1 MFNFI
6 LNNQINLM
14 FMPRVYK
21 LSEISIQELES
32 FYRLTQSLIDRVILN
47 SKVTGDAEQIKLNK
61 ELNLLNSYRTEIIE
75 EIKIRLNETVV

>member
-1 MFNFI
+1 
-6 LNNQINLM
+6 M

-47 SKVTGDAEQIKLNK
+47 SKVTADAEQIKLNK
-61 ELNLLNSYRTEIIE
+61 ELNLLNNYRTKIIE
-75 EIKIRLNETVV
+75 EIKTRLSQLPPV

>member
-1 MFNFI
+1 
-6 LNNQINLM
+6 M
-14 FMPRVYK
+14 FMSRVYK

-61 ELNLLNSYRTEIIE
+61 ELNLLNNYRTKIIE
-75 EIKIRLNETVV
+75 EIKTRLSQLPPV

>member
-1 MFNFI
+1 MS
-6 LNNQINLM
+6 
-14 FMPRVYK
+14 RVYK

-61 ELNLLNSYRTEIIE
+61 ELNLLNSYRTKIIE
-75 EIKIRLNETVV
+75 EIKTRLNETVV

>member
-1 MFNFI
+1 
-6 LNNQINLM
+6 
-14 FMPRVYK
+14 MPRTYK

-61 ELNLLNSYRTEIIE
+61 ELNLLNNYRTEIIE

>member
-1 MFNFI
+1 
-6 LNNQINLM
+6 M

-47 SKVTGDAEQIKLNK
+47 SKVTADAEQIKLNK
-61 ELNLLNSYRTEIIE
+61 ELNLLNNYRAKIIE
-75 EIKIRLNETVV
+75 EIKTRLNETVV

>member
-1 MFNFI
+1 
-6 LNNQINLM
+6 M
-14 FMPRVYK
+14 FMSRVYK

-61 ELNLLNSYRTEIIE
+61 ELNLLNNYRTKIIE
-75 EIKIRLNETVV
+75 EIKMRLYETVV

>member
-1 MFNFI
+1 
-6 LNNQINLM
+6 M

-47 SKVTGDAEQIKLNK
+47 SKVTADAEQIKLNK
-61 ELNLLNSYRTEIIE
+61 ELNLLNNYRTKIIE
-75 EIKIRLNETVV
+75 EIKMRLSQLPPPKGRGLP

>member
-1 MFNFI
+1 
-6 LNNQINLM
+6 M

-47 SKVTGDAEQIKLNK
+47 SKVTADAEQIKLNK
-61 ELNLLNSYRTEIIE
+61 ELNLLNSYRTKIIE
-75 EIKIRLNETVV
+75 EIKMRLSQLLPPKGRGLS

>member
-1 MFNFI
+1 
-6 LNNQINLM
+6 
-14 FMPRVYK
+14 MPRTYK

-61 ELNLLNSYRTEIIE
+61 ELNLLNNYRTKIIE
-75 EIKIRLNETVV
+75 EIKTRLNETVV